1 MRKIVDSRIFRSAVF
16 GVILLNAVILG
27 LETSPVIKSYAGD
40 ALDVL
45 DKICIG
51 FFVVELIMRLCAYR
65 IKFFKSGWNIFD
77 LLIVICSLITTID
90 AISSMRV
97 IRLFRELRTIRL
109 ISGLKTMQIIVNAI
123 VKSLPSLAYTA
134 CLMLILYYVYAVIGV
149 DLYGKS
155 NPVEFGSIFSTMI
168 TLFQLM
174 TFDGWATDLMRPM
187 MEVHPYCWMYFVS
200 FVILSAILMLNI
212 VVGIAVNFVSDSYAS
227 KREDSSDI
235 KEKLLQMEEIIRSL
249 KEKC

>member
-1 MRKIVDSRIFRSAVF
+1 MRKIVDSRIFRSAVL

-187 MEVHPYCWMYFVS
+187 MELHPYCWMYFVS

>member
-27 LETSPVIKSYAGD
+27 LETSLVIKSYAGD

-187 MEVHPYCWMYFVS
+187 MELHPYCWMYFVS

>member
-65 IKFFKSGWNIFD
+65 IKIFKSGWNIFD

-187 MEVHPYCWMYFVS
+187 MELHPYCWMYFVS

>member
-187 MEVHPYCWMYFVS
+187 MELHPYCWMYFVS

>member
-65 IKFFKSGWNIFD
+65 INFFKSGWNIFD

-187 MEVHPYCWMYFVS
+187 MELHPYCWMYFVS

>member
-1 MRKIVDSRIFRSAVF
+1 MQKVVESRFFRVAVF

-27 LETSPVIKSYAGD
+27 LETSPMVMANVGIS
-40 ALDVL
+40 LDIL
-45 DKICIG
+45 DKICLCI
-51 FFVVELIMRLCAYR
+51 FAVELVLRLAAYR
-65 IKFFKSGWNIFD
+65 LKFFKSGWNVFD
-77 LLIVICSLITTID
+77 LLIISGSLITTID

-97 IRLFRELRTIRL
+97 IRLLRELRAIRL

-149 DLYGKS
+149 NLFGES
-155 NPVEFGSIFSTMI
+155 NPTEFGSIFSTMI

-187 MEVHPYCWMYFVS
+187 MEIHPYAWIYFIS
-200 FVILSAILMLNI
+200 FVTLSAIFMLNI

-227 KREDSSDI
+227 RKSDSSDI
-235 KEKLLQMEEIIRSL
+235 RKQILQMEEIIKNL